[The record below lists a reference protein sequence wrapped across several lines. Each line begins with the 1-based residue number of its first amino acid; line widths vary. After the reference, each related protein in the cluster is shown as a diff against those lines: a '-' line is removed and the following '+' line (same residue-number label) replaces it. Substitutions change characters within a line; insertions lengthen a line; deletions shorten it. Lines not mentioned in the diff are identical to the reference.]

1 MHYLSSGGLSV
12 LGSSRGR
19 SSGGL
24 GRGGFRNHKLL
35 NHVASIAHAVCKV
48 RSASI
53 LEETGGS
60 FNNKVIMENQ
70 FDYPSLHQINI
81 QNFLIYLCMFVL
93 QNFTPQKIPQFIQ
106 LQLLTHSHKYMLT
119 QTL

>member
-1 MHYLSSGGLSV
+1 
-12 LGSSRGR
+12 
-19 SSGGL
+19 
-24 GRGGFRNHKLL
+24 
-35 NHVASIAHAVCKV
+35 
-48 RSASI
+48 
-53 LEETGGS
+53 
-60 FNNKVIMENQ
+60 MENQ

-81 QNFLIYLCMFVL
+81 QKILIYLCMFVL